1 MKFLKKAVKI
11 LEKNISRDILMF
23 AKILD
28 AIPSLPQPEQLFGEA
43 NLLSSSDFSPLT
55 CRAQGQS

>member
-1 MKFLKKAVKI
+1 LI
-11 LEKNISRDILMF
+11 F

-28 AIPSLPQPEQLFGEA
+28 AIPSLPQIEQLFGEA

-55 CRAQGQS
+55 RHAQGQS